1 MRAVNLRNVIV
12 CRKSLVDDGVVRVNK
27 VHDAVVVFEDFI
39 KEGNWLF
46 QHRFLQGFVGDMSHA
61 VHSV

>member
-1 MRAVNLRNVIV
+1 M